1 MDNAIGYLLK
11 GLKQRN
17 LDSHVHVV
25 VVIYIYINVLFKKEI
40 TLKVGK

>member
-25 VVIYIYINVLFKKEI
+25 VVIYIYIYIYINVLFEKK
-40 TLKVGK
+40 K